1 MCHLNSF
8 NTTNHTIKKPKKTG
22 IHNGDGTMWPSFE
35 SQNCEMTVRMLQYEQ
50 LCYKLPLMA
59 KPL

>member
-8 NTTNHTIKKPKKTG
+8 NTTNHTIKIKTG
-22 IHNGDGTMWPSFE
+22 IHNGDGMMWPSFE
-35 SQNCEMTVRMLQYEQ
+35 SQNCEMTVWMLQYEQ
-50 LCYKLPLMA
+50 LRYDSPPMA